1 MVQQMTTMT
10 ISIYYFSIQKLCLE
24 ILAIF
29 KVLAKTTRGPV
40 HLEPFHPSVIR
51 GPWVGMFKRAE
62 PYLDKIQSEIA
73 IKFHI

>member
-1 MVQQMTTMT
+1 MKNLDNPTVD
-10 ISIYYFSIQKLCLE
+10 
-24 ILAIF
+24 
-29 KVLAKTTRGPV
+29 PV
-40 HLEPFHPSVIR
+40 HLQLFRPSVIR